1 MTETR
6 IYFCLSSFLM
16 VINVG
21 SFYLPV
27 MKRAAVPLHV
37 LEILDSSVGSKTDCS
52 DSDKFQ
58 DNTLKQATTTAL
70 YVH

>member
-1 MTETR
+1 MEMN
-6 IYFCLSSFLM
+6 L
-16 VINVG
+16 G

-27 MKRAAVPLHV
+27 MKRTAFLLHV
-37 LEILDSSVGSKTDCS
+37 LEIPDSNAGSKTDCS
-52 DSDKFQ
+52 DSDIFQ